1 MNFRLAP
8 SRLYSVVLLLGL
20 LLTVALE
27 PALADGIP
35 GYAYTVQTNDTLEDL
50 AKAYRDQGVGVTA
63 KQILVA
69 NPNVKFTTNTMN
81 GVLSLIPEI
90 GAQLFIP
97 GQVVKQSQDMKM
109 IAPRL
114 IEPLRFANFTV
125 SQINSK
131 DGITN
136 LLNQKVYIGTDDPNA
151 YLFLSKN
158 ETNFICTETV
168 NEFRKAIKDGFAAK
182 TTADMTAES
191 WLLQDDQVLSFME
204 RAKPSQHSL
213 FSVTDYKYLPISLL
227 NWTEGE
233 EGERLKEAALNGM
246 TLNDCTSIFAKHRI
260 HSLKIKNNG
269 MTFSDNGCD
278 YAVQEL
284 ARGDWDGDGYEDA
297 LVLVSTY
304 YLGGSGRFYEV
315 YVVSKNPKLRQLKL
329 SVQDA
334 VLQSTTDSAIDKK

>member
-1 MNFRLAP
+1 MKNFKISTSIYL
-8 SRLYSVVLLLGL
+8 VLGL
-20 LLTVALE
+20 LLTIDLK

-50 AKAYRDQGVGVTA
+50 AKAYRDQGVEVTA

-69 NPNVKFTTNTMN
+69 NPNTKITTVYRN
-81 GVLSLIPEI
+81 GLRNLVPEI

-97 GQVVKQSQDMKM
+97 GQVVKQSQDMKL
-109 IAPRL
+109 IAPKL

-136 LLNQKVYIGTDDPNA
+136 LLNQKVYVGTEDPNA

-158 ETNFICTETV
+158 ETNFIWAETV
-168 NEFRKAIKDGFAAK
+168 NEFRRAIKDGFAAK
-182 TTADMTAES
+182 TTADLTAES

-204 RAKPSQHSL
+204 RAKPSHYSL
-213 FSVTDYKYLPISLL
+213 FSVADYKYLPISLL

-233 EGERLKEAALNGM
+233 ERERLMEATLNGI
-246 TLNDCTSIFAKHRI
+246 TLNDCTTSYAKHRI
-260 HSLKIKNNG
+260 HSLKIKDNG
-269 MTFSDNGCD
+269 MTFSDDGCD

-284 ARGDWDGDGYEDA
+284 ARGDWDCDGYEDA
-297 LVLVSTY
+297 LVFVSTY
-304 YLGGSGRFYEV
+304 YLGGSGRFYEA

-334 VLQSTTDSAIDKK
+334 VLSSTTDSAIDKK

>member
-1 MNFRLAP
+1 MNSLLAQFRLF
-8 SRLYSVVLLLGL
+8 SVLLLGL
-20 LLTVALE
+20 LLTIAHE

-50 AKAYRDQGVGVTA
+50 AKAYRDQGVEVTA
-63 KQILVA
+63 KHILVA
-69 NPNVKFTTNTMN
+69 NPNVNITTVYRN
-81 GVLSLIPEI
+81 GLRNLVPEI

-97 GQVVKQSQDMKM
+97 GQVVKQSQDMKL
-109 IAPRL
+109 IAPKL

-125 SQINSK
+125 SQINSV

-136 LLNQKVYIGTDDPNA
+136 LLNQKIYVGTEDPNA
-151 YLFLSKN
+151 YKFLSKD
-158 ETNFICTETV
+158 ETNYIGAETV
-168 NEFRKAIKDGFAAK
+168 NEFRRAIKDGFAAK

-191 WLLQDDQVLSFME
+191 WLLLVDQVLSFME
-204 RAKPSQHSL
+204 RAKPSHYSL
-213 FSVTDYKYLPISLL
+213 FSVADYKYLPVSLL

-233 EGERLKEAALNGM
+233 EGDRLKEAALNGM

-260 HSLKIKNNG
+260 HSLKIKDNG
-269 MTFSDNGCD
+269 MTFSDDGCD

-284 ARGDWDGDGYEDA
+284 ARGDLDGDGYEDA
-297 LVLVSTY
+297 LVFVSTY
-304 YLGGSGRFYEV
+304 YLGGSGRFYEA